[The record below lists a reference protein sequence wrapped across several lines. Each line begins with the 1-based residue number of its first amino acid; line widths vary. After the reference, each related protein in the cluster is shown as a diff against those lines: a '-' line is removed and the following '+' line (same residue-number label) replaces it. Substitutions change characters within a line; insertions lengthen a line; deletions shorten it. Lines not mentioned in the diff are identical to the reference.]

1 MGELGSWRHTIRQLS
16 PQTGRIALLSGLAA
30 TDPETQARVAA
41 LQQELKELGW
51 TEGRNCSIELRW
63 GTGERDQMR
72 TFAMD
77 LIDLKPDVII
87 GMTTAAVAAL
97 VQETKTIPFLFVNMT
112 RSRRE

>member
-1 MGELGSWRHTIRQLS
+1 LRRLIQKLRQ
-16 PQTGRIALLSGLAA
+16 G
-30 TDPETQARVAA
+30 
-41 LQQELKELGW
+41 LKELGW
-51 TEGRNCSIELRW
+51 TEGRNFSIEFRW
-63 GTGERDQMR
+63 GTSERDQMR

-87 GMTTAAVAAL
+87 GMITSAVTAL

>member
-1 MGELGSWRHTIRQLS
+1 
-16 PQTGRIALLSGLAA
+16 LSGLAA

-51 TEGRNCSIELRW
+51 TEGRNCSIEFRW

-97 VQETKTIPFLFVNMT
+97 VQETKTIPILFVNMT
-112 RSRRE
+112 RSRMPQKASPARTAGVAAY